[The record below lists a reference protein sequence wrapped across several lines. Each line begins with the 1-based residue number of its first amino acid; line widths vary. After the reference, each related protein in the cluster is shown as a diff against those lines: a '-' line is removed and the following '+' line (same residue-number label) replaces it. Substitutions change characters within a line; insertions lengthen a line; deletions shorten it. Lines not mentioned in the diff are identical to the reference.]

1 MSPKLRVHG
10 VAMSLDGFVAGP
22 DQGLDNPLGV
32 GGTRL
37 HEWIFE
43 TRTGR
48 EMTGAEGGTTGIDDD
63 YIAGGFL
70 GFGATI
76 MGRNMI
82 GPVRGPWPDDDWRGW
97 WGTNPPFHHPVFVLT
112 HHPRPPMEMEGGT
125 TFYFVDDGIESTLE
139 QAFDAAGGADVR
151 LGGGAST
158 VRQYLQARLVDE
170 LHIAIVPILL
180 GGGEGLFEN
189 LGSASADYECVEVL
203 SSQVVTHV
211 RMARTR

>member
-1 MSPKLRVHG
+1 
-10 VAMSLDGFVAGP
+10 
-22 DQGLDNPLGV
+22 
-32 GGTRL
+32 
-37 HEWIFE
+37 
-43 TRTGR
+43 
-48 EMTGAEGGTTGIDDD
+48 
-63 YIAGGFL
+63 
-70 GFGATI
+70 
-76 MGRNMI
+76 
-82 GPVRGPWPDDDWRGW
+82 
-97 WGTNPPFHHPVFVLT
+97 
-112 HHPRPPMEMEGGT
+112 MEMEGGT